1 MRVRKD
7 CGSRV
12 QYDIDVNGRVRQVTV
27 EPRDGAFVV
36 TLDER
41 TWTVD
46 AAQVGTHTLSLLM
59 SVQAGADST
68 AIVSREVSV
77 ATDALSGG
85 HIFGVGTV
93 PLPVQLN
100 PRRAFGRR
108 GDSADAGSGP
118 QRIVAPMPGKVV
130 RVLGAKG
137 AAVAQR
143 QAVVV
148 IEAMKMEN
156 ELRASRDGTITDVFV
171 QEGQSVEAGTLLAII
186 TPD

>member
-1 MRVRKD
+1 MR
-7 CGSRV
+7 
-12 QYDIDVNGRVRQVTV
+12 YDIEVNGRLRQVTV

-41 TWTVD
+41 TWVVD

-59 SVQAGADST
+59 ATEAEDGKAS
-68 AIVSREVSV
+68 IVSREVSV
-77 ATDALSGG
+77 ATDALTGG
-85 HIFGVGTV
+85 HTLGVGTV
-93 PLPVQLN
+93 PLSVQLN
-100 PRRAFGRR
+100 PRPAYGRR
-108 GDSADAGSGP
+108 GDGADAGSGP

-137 AAVAQR
+137 DAVAQR

-156 ELRASRDGTITDVFV
+156 ELRATLAGKVTAISVR
-171 QEGQSVEAGTLLAII
+171 EGQTVEGGQPLVSVSNE
-186 TPD
+186 

>member
-1 MRVRKD
+1 MR
-7 CGSRV
+7 
-12 QYDIDVNGRVRQVTV
+12 YDIEVNGRLRQVTV

-41 TWTVD
+41 TWVVD

-59 SVQAGADST
+59 ATEAEDGKAS
-68 AIVSREVSV
+68 IVSREVSV
-77 ATDALSGG
+77 ATDALTGG
-85 HIFGVGTV
+85 HTLGVGTV
-93 PLPVQLN
+93 PLSVQLN
-100 PRRAFGRR
+100 PRPAYGRR
-108 GDSADAGSGP
+108 GDGADAGSGP

-137 AAVAQR
+137 DAVAQR

-156 ELRASRDGTITDVFV
+156 ELRASRDGTLTDVLV